1 MLYRFLSGYVV
12 RSVTLIGG
20 IRLGVVTGG
29 RCRSGGFAK
38 ELFLD
43 EFTQDVAE
51 GDVTFLNAGRDR

>member
-1 MLYRFLSGYVV
+1 M
-12 RSVTLIGG
+12 GG
-20 IRLGVVTGG
+20 IRLGVVTGD

-51 GDVTFLNAGRDR
+51 RDVTFLNAGGDR

>member
-1 MLYRFLSGYVV
+1 LSGYVV

-51 GDVTFLNAGRDR
+51 RDVTFLNPGRDR